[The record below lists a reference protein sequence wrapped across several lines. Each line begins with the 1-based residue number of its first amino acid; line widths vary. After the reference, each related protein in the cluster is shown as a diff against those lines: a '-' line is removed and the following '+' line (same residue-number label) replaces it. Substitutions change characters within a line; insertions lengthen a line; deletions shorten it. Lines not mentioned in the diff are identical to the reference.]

1 MKFLIADDHELFL
14 QGLEFIL
21 HKNYPEAEI
30 VLANSYTAVFNIIE
44 TQKDFDLI
52 ITDLAMP
59 GAIWH
64 EALKKIHTECPEIPI
79 IIISAVF
86 EKSILQKTFDIGV
99 SGYIS
104 KSFSN
109 NLIISAINLVMAGGM
124 YIPPEVMQIS
134 MPATPEPMRELI
146 KQLDDTNKSN
156 DTSANEKILTPRQ
169 MEVLQCL
176 AEGLPNKLIAHKL
189 GLTEGTV
196 KIHITLLMRAL
207 EVSNRLAAVRKA
219 VQLGLLQENK

>member
-1 MKFLIADDHELFL
+1 L
-14 QGLEFIL
+14 QGLQFIL
-21 HKNYPEAEI
+21 QKNYPDAEI
-30 VLANSYTAVFNIIE
+30 VLARSYTDIFDIVAKE
-44 TQKDFDLI
+44 HDFDLI
-52 ITDLAMP
+52 LTDLAMP
-59 GAIWH
+59 GATWH
-64 EALKKIHTECPEIPI
+64 EALNKIHNECPEIPI

-109 NLIISAINLVMAGGM
+109 NLILSAINLVMAGGM

-134 MPATPEPMRELI
+134 MPSTPEPMRELI
-146 KQLDDTNKSN
+146 KQLN
-156 DTSANEKILTPRQ
+156 DANNGNDISTNEKILTPRQ
-169 MEVLQCL
+169 TEVLQCL

-207 EVSNRLAAVRKA
+207 DVTNRLAAVRKA
-219 VQLGLLQENK
+219 VQLGLLHEDKK

>member
-104 KSFSN
+104 KSFPN